1 MSKQRSA
8 VQQDH
13 ADPDHLHKSIYKL
26 LEQISKRDQKI
37 ASRDTLLRYT
47 QARLVERETQLART
61 EAQLNEIVAS
71 KTWKTALILQRIRT
85 FLVPINSRRSRILKR
100 GLRTILKIKDRS

>member
-1 MSKQRSA
+1 MSKQQSA
-8 VQQDH
+8 AQQDH
-13 ADPDHLHKSIYKL
+13 ADRDHLQKSIYQL

-37 ASRDTLLRYT
+37 ASKDKLLRYT

-71 KTWKTALILQRIRT
+71 KTWKTALMMQRIRT
-85 FLVPINSRRSRILKR
+85 FLVPLNSRRSRILER
-100 GLRTILKIKDRS
+100 GVKTILRIKDGS